1 MTGAAQRRR
10 GRRLRAAWRHEQ
22 QSIAQALATFTH
34 HSSRGQRTARAGE
47 WVSELNYAATIRRT
61 PTPQTA
67 GTQYFAMDVD
77 EVPAVGGSRPDR
89 VSDVSGPQE
98 RVQRRIVQ
106 QTIDVVPL
114 PTLDAPVPQMVGQL
128 AEVLVFFNATLPVLE
143 VPKITV
149 DQALRRSSLRDL
161 QLVEQLVDVP
171 VPRNVILARGT
182 DIAGNTWCQ
191 VTEHQGRRWR
201 AYWWMKGTRHV
212 QWAPPV
218 GYTAS
223 AGRYT
228 NTGQGSGCGS
238 CGRPCEHAAQAP
250 AVLADL
256 QWKYLRFRSST
267 ECWTFL

>member
-1 MTGAAQRRR
+1 MDPSWQPRTVAAQRRK
-10 GRRLRAAWRHEQ
+10 GRRLGAAWRHEQ

-47 WVSELNYAATIRRT
+47 WGSELNYTASIRRT

-67 GTQYFAMDVD
+67 GSQYFAMDVD

-114 PTLDAPVPQMVGQL
+114 PMLDAPVPQMVGQL
-128 AEVLVFFNATLPVLE
+128 AEVLAFFNATLLVLEQVIE

-149 DQALRRSSLRDL
+149 DQAPQRSSLRDP

-191 VTEHQGRRWR
+191 VTEHPGTRWR
-201 AYWWMKGTRHV
+201 AYWWMKSVGFFSCFTETGLTV
-212 QWAPPV
+212 QTV
-218 GYTAS
+218 QMLGDSTA
-223 AGRYT
+223 
-228 NTGQGSGCGS
+228 QFLGC
-238 CGRPCEHAAQAP
+238 
-250 AVLADL
+250 
-256 QWKYLRFRSST
+256 
-267 ECWTFL
+267 